1 MRNLFIPRFRKR
13 LLRLIDYIMDTDLEI
28 LAQKHGKSLY
38 NLILIISVVSIAYSI
53 TGINNSLKDINK
65 DVLTIHTKS
74 DTN

>member
-1 MRNLFIPRFRKR
+1 
-13 LLRLIDYIMDTDLEI
+13 MDTDLEI